1 MNSGNYNNFYYNCN
15 AKKKPGLSK
24 QQTDILAR
32 IYAVNTKPTTLQRI
46 EIARNLNVPED
57 KVKNWFQNKRAK
69 DKKMKNEMEEEESFR
84 NFDGRYFNDLSFEI
98 FPSCNDLYR
107 KKPKHS

>member
-1 MNSGNYNNFYYNCN
+1 MEEDNYNNMFYSYSNR
-15 AKKKPGLSK
+15 KKPGLNR
-24 QQTDILAR
+24 QQIDVLLR
-32 IYAVNTKPTTLQRI
+32 IYAVNTKPSTLQRI

-69 DKKMKNEMEEEESFR
+69 DKKMRCDESFR
-84 NFDGRYFNDLSFEI
+84 SYENFGFGESSFEI

-107 KKPKHS
+107 KKPRS

>member
-1 MNSGNYNNFYYNCN
+1 MEGSNYNNFFYNCN
-15 AKKKPGLSK
+15 NKKKPGLSK

-32 IYAVNTKPTTLQRI
+32 IYAINTKPSTLQRI

-69 DKKMKNEMEEEESFR
+69 DKKIRNEMSDETFR
-84 NFDGRYFNDLSFEI
+84 NFDGKYFRDFTFEI

-107 KKPKHS
+107 KKPKHP

>member
-1 MNSGNYNNFYYNCN
+1 MDGSNYSNFYYNCN
-15 AKKKPGLSK
+15 GKKKPGLNK

-32 IYAVNTKPTTLQRI
+32 IYAINPKPTTHQRI

-57 KVKNWFQNKRAK
+57 KVKNWFQNRRAK
-69 DKKMKNEMEEEESFR
+69 DKKIRNEMEEETY
-84 NFDGRYFNDLSFEI
+84 NNCDGKYFNDVYRDI

-107 KKPKHS
+107 KKPRNL